1 MSPEPMII
9 DPEDRP
15 RSLNVVGE
23 QVAVLASG
31 EQTGSFEIF
40 FQSGPEGCGPPPHS
54 HPWDEAFYVLRGEIH
69 FLVDGVGR
77 TAGAGATVFVPAGTL
92 HCFQLGAGGAEAL
105 SITSQAGA
113 SAMFTQFDAE
123 ISPEGPDL
131 GKLVS
136 IALAHGLDVAVPP
149 REEVA
154 G

>member
-1 MSPEPMII
+1 MSPEPMVIA
-9 DPEDRP
+9 PEDRP

-23 QVAVLASG
+23 QLTILASG

-69 FLVDGVGR
+69 FLIEGAPR
-77 TAGAGATVFVPAGTL
+77 TVAAGTTVFVPAGTL

-105 SITSQAGA
+105 SITSRAGA

-123 ISPEGPDL
+123 ISPHAPDL

-136 IALAHGLDVAVPP
+136 IAVTHGLDVAVPP

>member
-1 MSPEPMII
+1 MSPEPMVVA
-9 DPEDRP
+9 PEDRP

-23 QVAVLASG
+23 QVTVLASG

-69 FLVDGVGR
+69 FEVAGASR

-105 SITSQAGA
+105 SITSGPGA
-113 SAMFTQFDAE
+113 AAMFTQFDAE
-123 ISPEGPDL
+123 ISPDAPDL
-131 GKLVS
+131 GKLVA
-136 IALAHGLDVAVPP
+136 IALTHGLDVSVPP
-149 REEVA
+149 LEEVA

>member
-1 MSPEPMII
+1 MSPAPMVVA
-9 DPEDRP
+9 PEDRP

-23 QVAVLASG
+23 QLTVLASG

-69 FLVDGVGR
+69 FLVDGTQR
-77 TAGAGATVFVPAGTL
+77 TAGAGTTVFVPAGTL

-105 SITSQAGA
+105 SITSRAGA

-123 ISPEGPDL
+123 ISPDAPDL

-136 IALAHGLDVAVPP
+136 IALTHGLEVGPP
-149 REEVA
+149 PEVA
-154 G
+154 AG